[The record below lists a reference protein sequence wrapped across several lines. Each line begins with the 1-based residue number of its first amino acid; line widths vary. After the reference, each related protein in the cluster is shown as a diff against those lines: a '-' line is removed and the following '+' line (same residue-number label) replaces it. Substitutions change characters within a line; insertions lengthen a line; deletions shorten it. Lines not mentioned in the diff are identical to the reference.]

1 MCARQDIYVFIQ
13 TDTFARHRP
22 DTRAGRPAYKYGAL
36 QGVHNTRAGRPAYKY
51 GALQGVHKVGQ
62 QASLKFW
69 RYILCCS

>member
-1 MCARQDIYVFIQ
+1 VFIQ

-36 QGVHNTRAGRPAYKY
+36 QGVH
-51 GALQGVHKVGQ
+51 KVGQ

-69 RYILCCS
+69 RYMLCCS